1 MTAIDLNKQQVIEQI
16 NTTTI
21 QKIKFTTNLDQ

>member
-21 QKIKFTTNLDQ
+21 QKIKFTTDLDQ

>member
-16 NTTTI
+16 NTTAI

>member
-1 MTAIDLNKQQVIEQI
+1 MIAIDLNKQQVIEQI